1 MTSSLRPALF
11 LDRDGV
17 INVEKHYVCQPE
29 DFEFIDGIFD
39 LCRKANTVGM
49 VIVVVTN
56 QTEIGERKEGWYYID
71 GEWEVLD

>member
-39 LCRKANTVGM
+39 LCRKANAVGM

-56 QTEIGERKEGWYYID
+56 QAGIGRGFYTEQQFHHFLSNK
-71 GEWEVLD
+71 